1 MGLVGERV
9 GGGGKGGLP
18 VAHNPTT
25 PAVLQKQL
33 SERSRRVKPP
43 PPSPPPPPLPP
54 PLNVVAVASQRP
66 HSIDP
71 LPPPPT
77 PILKAGGGRDGGGEG
92 KGREKRFS
100 DYDQSSPFV
109 YPTSLPSTI
118 QGLIYNASRFQ
129 RV

>member
-1 MGLVGERV
+1 MGLGGERV
-9 GGGGKGGLP
+9 GGGEGGLP

-71 LPPPPT
+71 LPPHPT
-77 PILKAGGGRDGGGEG
+77 PILKAGGGRDGGGGEG
-92 KGREKRFS
+92 KREEVLR
-100 DYDQSSPFV
+100 
-109 YPTSLPSTI
+109 L
-118 QGLIYNASRFQ
+118 
-129 RV
+129 